1 MKYTTEKYPL
11 VRATEGAAGFD
22 LSANINEPILI
33 YPGEIK
39 KIPTGIRIQPENFW
53 LLFGRSSLGANNG
66 VTLANAVGV
75 IDADYRG
82 EIIVALR
89 NNGLFLVDMQVQASH
104 VPFIV
109 NPGERIAQLVSPF
122 NEEVEQVGTLD
133 ETKRGEG
140 GFGSTGINALE
151 VGGANA

>member
-11 VRATEGAAGFD
+11 VKATEGAAGFD
-22 LSANINEPILI
+22 LSANIDEPILI

-39 KIPTGIRIQPENFW
+39 KIPTGIRIQPDNFW

-75 IDADYRG
+75 IDVDYRG
-82 EIIVALR
+82 EIIVALQNHGDTR
-89 NNGLFLVDMQVQASH
+89 TDRASRA
-104 VPFIV
+104 PFYV

-122 NEEVEQVGTLD
+122 NEEVERVASLG
-133 ETKRGEG
+133 ETKRGAG
-140 GFGSTGINALE
+140 GFGSTGTNAFE
-151 VGGANA
+151 VGGASA

>member
-11 VRATEGAAGFD
+11 IKATEGAAGFD
-22 LSANINEPILI
+22 LSANIDEPILV

-75 IDADYRG
+75 IDVDYRG
-82 EIIVALR
+82 EIIVALQNHGHTR
-89 NNGLFLVDMQVQASH
+89 ANTPVQASH
-104 VPFIV
+104 APFYV

-122 NEEVEQVGTLD
+122 NEEVEQVGSLD

-140 GFGSTGINALE
+140 GFGSTGTDALE
-151 VGGANA
+151 AGDAND

>member
-11 VRATEGAAGFD
+11 VKATEGAAGFD
-22 LSANINEPILI
+22 LSANIDEPILI

-39 KIPTGIRIQPENFW
+39 KIPTGIRIQPDNFW
-53 LLFGRSSLGANNG
+53 LLFGRSSLGAKHG

-75 IDADYRG
+75 IDVDYRG
-82 EIIVALR
+82 EIIVALQNHGDKR
-89 NNGLFLVDMQVQASH
+89 VDMM
-104 VPFIV
+104 PFYV

-122 NEEVEQVGTLD
+122 NEEVEQIGNLD

-140 GFGSTGINALE
+140 GFGSTGTGALE
-151 VGGANA
+151 EVGTNA

>member
-11 VRATEGAAGFD
+11 AKATEGAAGFD
-22 LSANINEPILI
+22 LSANIDEPILI

-39 KIPTGIRIQPENFW
+39 KIPTGIRIQPDNFW

-75 IDADYRG
+75 IDIDYRG
-82 EIIVALR
+82 EIIVALQ
-89 NNGLFLVDMQVQASH
+89 NHGYTIAGVQANRA
-104 VPFIV
+104 PFYV

-122 NEEVEQVGTLD
+122 NEEVERVASLG
-133 ETKRGEG
+133 ETKRGAG
-140 GFGSTGINALE
+140 GFGSTGTDALE
-151 VGGANA
+151 EGDTNA